1 MCVGMGGG
9 VGDKLGVG
17 RGVGGGVFD
26 KMWVGMGIGKAPGW
40 ALRSIITSHV
50 ESLSHLSKDY
60 GIKQFLK

>member
-17 RGVGGGVFD
+17 RGEGGVGD

-40 ALRSIITSHV
+40 GAW
-50 ESLSHLSKDY
+50 
-60 GIKQFLK
+60 G